1 MNPNPHTIHG
11 LDLVLF
17 ALYLALNLALGIR
30 VARRKTADTRA
41 YFLAGEG
48 LPWYAIGGSI
58 IAANIST
65 EHFIGMIGVAYAVG
79 FVVAQ
84 WEWGNWFTFSALIW
98 IFLPYYIR
106 GGLYTMPEFLERRYN
121 TTCRYL
127 FAICSLVLWI
137 IAQMAVVMLAGGKA
151 MKGMFGIDEIF
162 TITGL
167 AVLAGSYTIYGGL
180 ASVAWTDFLQF
191 VVMMLGGLVVTVMGL
206 HQAGGLHDLM
216 QFAPE
221 KFKIIYPITDK
232 DYPWFGVWSLFISIG
247 IWYNCTNQFIVQR
260 CLGARSEWDARMGVV
275 FAGFMKILLP
285 LLVVIP
291 GVVAFKLYPHLAD
304 KDQAFPTLVRELVP
318 AGLSGIVMA
327 GLASGMLS
335 HISSV
340 LNSCSTVFTMDLYR
354 PLLSRRKSE
363 ARLVRGGGAG
373 NHWEPRPPDDGK
385 SEAHLVRVGRLSA
398 FVILALATLLA
409 IVFTRQKLGV
419 FDLIQNVGA
428 WVAAPIA
435 AVFLLGVLWHRTT
448 AVAATSV
455 LVFAFPYTYVV
466 EYYLFKRVPWLM
478 VFDNWLNRTFLVWAT
493 CMALLVIISLLT
505 PPPDPEKIRGI
516 IWSWRIAKLP
526 ESERH
531 RNRGWRNLVLWWS
544 IFILTMAALY
554 AYMIWFQFWGPASH
568 PGPR

>member
-1 MNPNPHTIHG
+1 MTHIDVTLFAIY
-11 LDLVLF
+11 LVL
-17 ALYLALNLALGIR
+17 NIALGLW
-30 VARRKTADTRA
+30 VARRKTADTRG

-121 TTCRYL
+121 STCRYL
-127 FAICSLVLWI
+127 FAVCSLVLWI

-151 MKGMFGIDEIF
+151 MKGMFGMDETL
-162 TITGL
+162 TIVCI

-180 ASVAWTDFLQF
+180 KSVAWTDFLQF
-191 VVMMLGGLVVTVMGL
+191 VVMMLGGLVVTVIGL
-206 HQAGGLHDLM
+206 HRAGGLFELM

-221 KFKIIYPITDK
+221 KFKMIYPITDK
-232 DYPWFGVWSLFISIG
+232 EYPWFGVWSLFLSIG

-275 FAGFMKILLP
+275 FAGFMKIVLP

-291 GVVAFKLYPHLAD
+291 GIVAFKLYPNLPD

-318 AGLSGIVMA
+318 IGFSGIVMA

-340 LNSCSTVFTMDLYR
+340 LNSCSTVFTMDLYK
-354 PLLSRRKSE
+354 PLLGS
-363 ARLVRGGGAG
+363 
-373 NHWEPRPPDDGK
+373 GK
-385 SEAHLVRVGRLSA
+385 SERHLVRVGRVSA
-398 FVILALATLLA
+398 FAILLIATLLA
-409 IVFTRQKLGV
+409 LWFTRRKLGV

-435 AVFLLGVLWHRTT
+435 AVFLLGVLWARTT
-448 AVAATSV
+448 AFAATFV
-455 LVFAFPYTYVV
+455 LFFAFPYTVLV
-466 EYYLFKRVPWLM
+466 EYYLFKQVSWLIP
-478 VFDNWLNRTFLVWAT
+478 FDNWLNRTFLVWAT
-493 CMALLVIISLLT
+493 SMLLLVVLSWLS
-505 PPPDPEKIRGI
+505 PRPDPEKLKGI
-516 IWSWRIAKLP
+516 IWSWSTAKLP
-526 ESERH
+526 ESERR
-531 RNRGWRNLVLWWS
+531 RNRGLRSLLLWWCL
-544 IFILTMAALY
+544 FIGLMAALY
-554 AYMIWFQFWGPASH
+554 AYMMWFQFWGPASAA
-568 PGPR
+568 GP

>member
-1 MNPNPHTIHG
+1 MSHR
-11 LDLVLF
+11 LDFILF
-17 ALYLALNLALGIR
+17 ALYLAFNLGLGFW

-98 IFLPYYIR
+98 IFLPYYLR

-121 TTCRYL
+121 PACRYL
-127 FAICSLVLWI
+127 YAVCSLVLWI

-151 MKGMFGIDEIF
+151 LKGMFGIDEGL
-162 TITGL
+162 TILCL

-180 ASVAWTDFLQF
+180 ASVAWTDFVQF
-191 VVMMLGGLVVTVMGL
+191 IVMLLGGLVVTVLGL
-206 HQAGGLHDLM
+206 WQAGGLHDLM
-216 QFAPE
+216 LFAPE

-232 DYPWFGVWSLFISIG
+232 DYPWFGVWSLFVSIG
-247 IWYNCTNQFIVQR
+247 IWYNCANQFIVQR

-291 GVVAFKLYPHLAD
+291 GIVAFKLYPNLSD

-318 AGLSGIVMA
+318 VGLSGIVMA

-340 LNSCSTVFTMDLYR
+340 LNSCSTVFTMDLYKPFLGR
-354 PLLSRRKSE
+354 
-363 ARLVRGGGAG
+363 
-373 NHWEPRPPDDGK
+373 GK

-398 FVILALATLLA
+398 LAILVVATVLALW
-409 IVFTRQKLGV
+409 FTRRNLGV
-419 FDLIQNVGA
+419 FDTIQKVGA

-435 AVFLLGVLWHRTT
+435 AVFLLGVLWRRTT
-448 AVAATSV
+448 AFAATFV
-455 LVFAFPYTYVV
+455 LLFAFPYTVLV
-466 EYYLFKRVPWLM
+466 EDCLFKYVSWLVP
-478 VFDNWLNRTFLVWAT
+478 FNNWLNRTFVVWLSSMLV
-493 CMALLVIISLLT
+493 LVVVSLLT
-505 PPPDPEKIRGI
+505 PPPDAEKIKGV
-516 IWSWRIAKLP
+516 IWSWAVAKLP
-526 ESERH
+526 ESEH
-531 RNRGWRNLVLWWS
+531 ERNRGFRNLFLWWC
-544 IFILTMAALY
+544 IFIVLMAALY
-554 AYMIWFQFWGPASH
+554 AYIIWFQFRGPGRGAA
-568 PGPR
+568 RL

>member
-1 MNPNPHTIHG
+1 MTHR
-11 LDLVLF
+11 LDIVLF
-17 ALYLALNLALGIR
+17 ALYLLVNLALGIW
-30 VARRKTADTRA
+30 VARRKTAGTRD

-48 LPWYAIGGSI
+48 LPWYTIGGSI

-121 TTCRYL
+121 RTCRYL
-127 FAICSLVLWI
+127 FAVCSLVLWI

-151 MKGMFGIDEIF
+151 MKGMFGWDETL
-162 TITGL
+162 TIVCL

-180 ASVAWTDFLQF
+180 RSVAWTDFLQF
-191 VVMMLGGLVVTVMGL
+191 VVMMVGGLVVTVIGL
-206 HQAGGLHDLM
+206 NKVGGLPDLM
-216 QFAPE
+216 LAAPD

-232 DYPWFGVWSLFISIG
+232 EYPWFGVWSLFISIG

-291 GVVAFKLYPHLAD
+291 GIVAFRLFPGMKDP
-304 KDQAFPTLVRELVP
+304 DQAFPTLVRELVP
-318 AGLSGIVMA
+318 VGLSGVVMA
-327 GLASGMLS
+327 GLASGLLS

-354 PLLSRRKSE
+354 PVLGHDRSE
-363 ARLVRGGGAG
+363 R
-373 NHWEPRPPDDGK
+373 
-385 SEAHLVRVGRLSA
+385 HLVWVGRVSA
-398 FVILALATLLA
+398 FGILGVATLLA
-409 IVFTRQKLGV
+409 LWFTRQKLGV
-419 FDLIQNVGA
+419 FVLLQNVGA

-435 AVFLLGVLWHRTT
+435 AVFLLGVLWKRTT
-448 AVAATSV
+448 AWAATFV
-455 LVFAFPYTYVV
+455 LVFAFPYTAFV
-466 EYYLFKRVPWLM
+466 EYYLFKQVSWLM
-478 VFDNWLNRTFLVWAT
+478 PFDNWLNRTFLVWASS
-493 CMALLVIISLLT
+493 MLLLVVLSLAT
-505 PPPDPEKIRGI
+505 KPPAPEKVKGI
-516 IWSWRIAKLP
+516 IWSWKVAKLP
-526 ESERH
+526 ESERG
-531 RNRGWRNLVLWWS
+531 RNRGLRNLFLWWCL
-544 IFILTMAALY
+544 FIGIMAALY
-554 AYMIWFQFWGPASH
+554 AYMLWFQFWGPAS
-568 PGPR
+568 RAA

>member
-1 MNPNPHTIHG
+1 MTHRFDFI
-11 LDLVLF
+11 LFACYLVL
-17 ALYLALNLALGIR
+17 NIALGIW
-30 VARRKTADTRA
+30 VARRKAADTRA
-41 YFLAGEG
+41 YFLAGDG

-98 IFLPYYIR
+98 VFLPYYIR

-121 TTCRYL
+121 STCRYL

-151 MKGMFGIDEIF
+151 MKGMFGFDESL
-162 TITGL
+162 TILCL

-180 ASVAWTDFLQF
+180 KSVAWTDFLQF
-191 VVMMLGGLVVTVMGL
+191 IVMMLGGLVVTVIGL
-206 HQAGGLHDLM
+206 SRTGGLHELM
-216 QFAPE
+216 QSVPE

-232 DYPWFGVWSLFISIG
+232 DYPWFGVWTLFISIG

-291 GVVAFKLYPHLAD
+291 GIMAFKLYPNLAD

-318 AGLSGIVMA
+318 VGLSGIVMA

-340 LNSCSTVFTMDLYR
+340 LNSCSTVFTMDLYK
-354 PLLSRRKSE
+354 PLLGR
-363 ARLVRGGGAG
+363 
-373 NHWEPRPPDDGK
+373 GK
-385 SEAHLVRVGRLSA
+385 SESHLVAVGRASA
-398 FVILALATLLA
+398 FAILFIATLLA
-409 IVFTRQKLGV
+409 LWFTRRKLGV

-435 AVFLLGVLWHRTT
+435 AVFLLGVLWRRTT
-448 AVAATSV
+448 AAAATFV
-455 LVFAFPYTYVV
+455 LIFAFPYTVLV

-478 VFDNWLNRTFLVWAT
+478 QFDNWLNRTFVVWFT
-493 CMALLVIISLLT
+493 SMILLVLVSLVT
-505 PPPDPEKIRGI
+505 RPPAAERLQGI
-516 IWSWRIAKLP
+516 IWSWRAARLP
-526 ESERH
+526 ASERD
-531 RNRGWRNLVLWWS
+531 RNRGFRNLFFWWAV
-544 IFILTMAALY
+544 FILVMAALY
-554 AYMIWFQFWGPASH
+554 GYVIWFQYFGAPALAS
-568 PGPR
+568 GGAGGVK